1 MKKIGIVTFFKAN
14 NYGVCLQAIAT
25 SEFLKK
31 QGYEVDI
38 INYINPYEHRIFK
51 WSYKEND
58 RIMGYATSLLKNIVL
73 GKKRYYNKGFKILS

>member
-25 SEFLKK
+25 SEFLKR

-38 INYINPYEHRIFK
+38 INYINPYEHRKLLPFDK
-51 WSYKEND
+51 TLCNKD
-58 RIMGYATSLLKNIVL
+58 RANSRYAI
-73 GKKRYYNKGFKILS
+73 